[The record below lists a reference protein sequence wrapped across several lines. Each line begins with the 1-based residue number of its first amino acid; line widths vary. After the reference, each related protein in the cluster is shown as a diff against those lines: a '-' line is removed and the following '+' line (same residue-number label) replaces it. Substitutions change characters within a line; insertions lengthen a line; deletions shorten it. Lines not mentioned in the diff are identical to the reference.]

1 MAHDPPYRWS
11 RSRWM
16 ELTQIVSN
24 VAVIISVVIV
34 LPLYLL
40 QREDTNRLERQQLA
54 AELFMRKY
62 DDRVLEAY
70 SRVAD
75 AYDGSNAAFE
85 IFYGNQAEGKRQ
97 LAASIVEKAGLN
109 NIKLVVDYFDDI
121 LVCVEENVCDPALA
135 RSLIGQDITNFYCK
149 ARFAGLPELRDR
161 FAYPDYGKRLQNF
174 AGSCTDGSTSAG

>member
-1 MAHDPPYRWS
+1 MTHDPPAKWS

-24 VAVIISVVIV
+24 IAVIVSAAIV
-34 LPLYLL
+34 LPMYLL
-40 QREDTNRLERQQLA
+40 QREDSNRLERQQLA

-62 DDRVLEAY
+62 DDRILEAY
-70 SRVAD
+70 TRVGE

-85 IFYGNQAEGKRQ
+85 IFYGNQEEGKRQ
-97 LAASIVEKAGLN
+97 LAASIVEKAGLS

-121 LVCVEENVCDPALA
+121 LVCVEENVCDPGLA

-149 ARFAGLPELRDR
+149 ARFAGLPELREQ
-161 FAYPDYGKRLQNF
+161 FAYPQYGMRLEKF
-174 AGSCTDGSTSAG
+174 AAPCPADSPAAS